1 MIFTG
6 SVAGCQPLPLHALY
20 SATKAFDLLFGEA
33 LAVELRDSGV
43 DVLVLEPGSTATEF
57 QEKAGEIAHA
67 GEPVENVVATALDA
81 LGRRPTVVSGWW
93 NWLRANLAMRLLPR
107 PLVAHLAR
115 DVMESQTPSELR

>member
-1 MIFTG
+1 MTLVD
-6 SVAGCQPLPLHALY
+6 SE
-20 SATKAFDLLFGEA
+20 SA
-33 LAVELRDSGV
+33 
-43 DVLVLEPGSTATEF
+43 STVPEICAAARASRATRR
-57 QEKAGEIAHA
+57 
-67 GEPVENVVATALDA
+67 TALDA